1 MSLSSSSHLPK
12 HYLGETK
19 ACAERALYLSL
30 KTLRF
35 LGGGIITLWSPFVKG
50 EMEPM
55 TSEGTSY
62 DNML

>member
-1 MSLSSSSHLPK
+1 MCRKGLV
-12 HYLGETK
+12 
-19 ACAERALYLSL
+19 LSL